1 MKIQGRIIFK
11 SDIQRGVS
19 QRTGNDW
26 QSMDVVIEYHE
37 TPESRWTSKQ
47 CARAFNDV
55 VDIAKSIDLG
65 REVIADIDYDVN
77 EYNGR
82 HYNEL
87 RVRKVE
93 AVGAAAEPQPTEK
106 QAAGT
111 AANGP
116 EANATGTTAGE
127 ATEEPLPTENTDDL
141 PF

>member
-37 TPESRWTSKQ
+37 TPESRWTNKL
-47 CARAFNDV
+47 CARAFNDN
-55 VDIAKSIDLG
+55 VDIVKAFDLG
-65 REVIADIDYDVN
+65 REVVADIDHDVN

-82 HYNEL
+82 YYNEL
-87 RVRKVE
+87 RLQKVE

-106 QAAGT
+106 QAAAEGT
-111 AANGP
+111 AAV
-116 EANATGTTAGE
+116 GTA
-127 ATEEPLPTENTDDL
+127 AEPLPSEIDDL